1 TSGERVGERGTQI
14 KMALLSPTLSSLCGE
29 ERENSSLH
37 RRFYSLIQWQWGSRV
52 RGHASSTRCENPC
65 TGSEVLRKFP
75 VTPCPGRETTDAAA
89 SAVGRDWRTQSS
101 LAVRRVVAL
110 PEGIVPERSLW
121 GAAKNSLKVGGA
133 APAKCYRPPGS
144 GFHRALIC
152 VAPIYGIDLS
162 SCCCLSSAV
171 GLSS

>member
-1 TSGERVGERGTQI
+1 
-14 KMALLSPTLSSLCGE
+14 
-29 ERENSSLH
+29 
-37 RRFYSLIQWQWGSRV
+37 
-52 RGHASSTRCENPC
+52 
-65 TGSEVLRKFP
+65 
-75 VTPCPGRETTDAAA
+75 
-89 SAVGRDWRTQSS
+89 
-101 LAVRRVVAL
+101 AL

-171 GLSS
+171 GLSSVSMRADHLRSREENLYCNHFTPSSRPLASRVRTRPTLSVITAERAEGLQDHQTTDHETSP